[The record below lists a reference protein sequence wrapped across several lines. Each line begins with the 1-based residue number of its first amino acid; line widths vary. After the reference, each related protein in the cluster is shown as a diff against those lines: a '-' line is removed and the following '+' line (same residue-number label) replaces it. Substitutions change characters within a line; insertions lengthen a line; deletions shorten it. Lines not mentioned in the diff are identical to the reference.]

1 MDVGKTAGKK
11 AGALNKAFFTLDP
24 EGWDFVLQMDGDTHL
39 ALDLVEEAMDEFSRN
54 KRLGGVCSRCLV
66 QPLFYSEADSPA
78 AAKKK
83 YSFWNRLWWSFQNIE
98 YSMGDSRNVQ
108 RDGAVKVLAGAVTLY
123 RMRALQQVVQFRL
136 KCDGLHQVWK
146 EDHLVEDYVLTLDV
160 RELGYEARAGRYMFA
175 YTGVPLTRRDLQQQR
190 DRWYSGTLRHFIERG
205 FTRETQADIL
215 GQIVR
220 FGMMIAQI
228 AYIGVV
234 IYILTLGS
242 FKGLRPHPLALIVL
256 AASLIDAFIRFKYI
270 RNPDNFQR
278 LIVFSLLPWWAYS
291 LWDDYLVFRSYFLC
305 FRGVR
310 KW

>member
-1 MDVGKTAGKK
+1 
-11 AGALNKAFFTLDP
+11 
-24 EGWDFVLQMDGDTHL
+24 
-39 ALDLVEEAMDEFSRN
+39 
-54 KRLGGVCSRCLV
+54 
-66 QPLFYSEADSPA
+66 
-78 AAKKK
+78 
-83 YSFWNRLWWSFQNIE
+83 
-98 YSMGDSRNVQ
+98 
-108 RDGAVKVLAGAVTLY
+108 
-123 RMRALQQVVQFRL
+123 
-136 KCDGLHQVWK
+136 
-146 EDHLVEDYVLTLDV
+146 
-160 RELGYEARAGRYMFA
+160 
-175 YTGVPLTRRDLQQQR
+175 
-190 DRWYSGTLRHFIERG
+190 
-205 FTRETQADIL
+205 
-215 GQIVR
+215 
-220 FGMMIAQI
+220 MMIAQI